1 MCKNMAEVTF
11 KKLETQIL
19 EIRFNYGNNSTE
31 TYKGL
36 NH

>member
-1 MCKNMAEVTF
+1 MCKNTTEVTF

-19 EIRFNYGNNSTE
+19 EIGFNYGNNSTAMH
-31 TYKGL
+31 KGI